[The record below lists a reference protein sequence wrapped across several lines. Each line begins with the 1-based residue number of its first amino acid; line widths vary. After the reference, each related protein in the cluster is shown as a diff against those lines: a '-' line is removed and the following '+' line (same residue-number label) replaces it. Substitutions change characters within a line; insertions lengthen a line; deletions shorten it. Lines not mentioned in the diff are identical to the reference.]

1 MRIMFNNNNQIFRF
15 MKKIKYFGLMGAI
28 ALTSAIGFTACSSDD
43 SATADVNP
51 TYDGTS
57 VRTDFAFNVTKASQD
72 TRMSGKNV
80 QEGTGNGFLGMKE
93 MYLLPFDDV
102 PSAASET
109 NYTSGSVRNY
119 ALGTLNNTSD
129 ITQEKSSKVYSL
141 TLPVGTNNFLFYGKA
156 DGETT
161 PNGLGRNFE
170 KGAVTS
176 NLNNSVFKTSDIHF
190 DLTSI
195 TTSLDKD
202 GTEKDATYIAQ
213 YLTNIANA
221 QYTDNSTNP
230 ATVIKWSETVDKAT
244 TDGTYSAIAL
254 LYTKFTTNITQY
266 AGSKEA
272 VERLVFDLYKTA
284 YAINAQ
290 SSVEDVQNIAK
301 AICKAIET
309 PYNNVVLKVQKSK
322 SITDEVSI
330 DDNVEASTA
339 SDWVATLEGTH
350 FTTDAS
356 DINVKHYFPAN
367 LGLPMGAAQLNWDGA
382 KFEYKTT
389 QDIGNYPVTP
399 TSATTSITDFRYPSE
414 IIYFDNSP
422 LRATNEYKQVIDY
435 PVTTSDWDNLYQTET
450 WPQTA
455 VAATTRAVAMTNN
468 VNYGVALLE
477 TTVKLASTSLTDN
490 MAAIIGGKATNQTI
504 TAVEANPTGTNSV
517 FKVTGVLVGGQ
528 PSQVGWN
535 MIPTSNA
542 NYNSVIYDK
551 DVTFTG
557 PLSTTSDNTKNY
569 TVVFDNYDPDGQKD
583 VLIALEI
590 VNDGCDFY
598 GAEGLIPAGNTFY
611 LIGKLQLTGSTNN
624 WSGENAVKAN
634 RKPSYRITN
643 ENTKRVFVQD
653 YKTIANLTLKDDALK
668 RAYSAIPD
676 LRATEVLFGLSVD
689 LKWESGLQFNV
700 NM

>member
-1 MRIMFNNNNQIFRF
+1 

-28 ALTSAIGFTACSSDD
+28 ALTSAIGFTACSSSDD
-43 SATADVNP
+43 VAADVNP

-72 TRMSGKNV
+72 TRMSGGNV
-80 QEGTGNGFLGMKE
+80 QEGDGNGFLGMKD
-93 MYLLPFDDV
+93 MYLLPFKEV

-195 TTSLDKD
+195 RTSLDKD

-230 ATVIKWSETVDKAT
+230 ATVIKWSKTVDKAT

-290 SSVEDVQNIAK
+290 SSVTEVQNIAK
-301 AICKAIET
+301 EICKAIET
-309 PYNNVVLKVQKSK
+309 GTNGVKLVVKNGGTAF
-322 SITDEVSI
+322 SITGTTPP
-330 DDNVEASTA
+330 TA
-339 SDWVATLEGTH
+339 NTAGNWTATLDGVNLT
-350 FTTDAS
+350 
-356 DINVKHYFPAN
+356 FPAN
-367 LGLPMGAAQLNWDGA
+367 LSLPMGAAQLNWDGA

-389 QDIGNYPVTP
+389 QNIGNSDVTQI
-399 TSATTSITDFRYPSE
+399 SSTTTNIEDFRYPSE

-490 MAAIIGGKATNQTI
+490 MAAIIGGEATNQTI

-535 MIPTSNA
+535 MIPTSSA
-542 NYNSVIYDK
+542 DYNSVIYDH

-557 PLSTTSDNTKNY
+557 PLSTTSNNVKNY
-569 TVVFDNYDPDGQKD
+569 TVVFDNYDPTGQKD

-653 YKTIANLTLKDDALK
+653 YKTIANLTLKADALK